1 MKTKI
6 FQNSET
12 RKIRKYNMPEV
23 TVIKIDN
30 DISLVMMSAD
40 PNNDPPETFVQSDH
54 FIANPFKLSKL

>member
-40 PNNDPPETFVQSDH
+40 PNNDPPETSLQLDYFN
-54 FIANPFKLSKL
+54 FNPFKLSK

>member
-6 FQNSET
+6 FQNSGT
-12 RKIRKYNMPEV
+12 KKKNIKKPEV
-23 TVIKIDN
+23 AVIKIDN